1 MTLDRCAVCGILKVS
16 KSLDGLRSLDWEYNM
31 STIHNPSNFN
41 PQDYEVV
48 GYFDNRPPEYHFGM
62 TAECFRAFQ
71 EEYRRERADLF
82 PNQNCYRCEHCGQAN
97 VRYVVSCLH
106 IPTGERVC
114 FGDICVGRLGFK
126 NHSEFKATQV
136 RAKAELD
143 HKRVMVY
150 VQYLRWLESN
160 PDAANLVADAALPL
174 HARNGFVQDVVGK
187 LKTYGTISERQKSA
201 VLGSMSRAAERAN
214 APKEI
219 AGEAPTGRVDITG
232 IIISTKLQESD
243 FGISTKM
250 MVKLANNAKVWCS
263 VPSALFTDLDEM
275 GRKAYGP
282 DFAGSYKDLRGC
294 KVDLRATWTRK
305 DGDPSFAFGKR
316 PHGKLLAL
324 SEAPAGQKPAPV
336 VAQEQSIGAALNRAI
351 DTLPEDYRP
360 GAREVVFKGLDT
372 GRSLTEL
379 YQDLAGSILEKQQQ
393 VAAAAAE
400 ALPVVPV
407 AFKDRVEAGGSL
419 LALAQKIEANAEV
432 VA

>member
-1 MTLDRCAVCGILKVS
+1 MWYSEDIKDALMGNGPSIGRAD
-16 KSLDGLRSLDWEYNM
+16 M
-31 STIHNPSNFN
+31 STAHNPTNFK
-41 PQDYEVV
+41 PEEYEVV

-62 TAECFRAFQ
+62 TSEMMRQMQ
-71 EEYRRERADLF
+71 EDYRREKLDLF
-82 PNQNCYRCEHCGQAN
+82 PKQNCWQCEHCGQTN

-126 NHSEFKATQV
+126 NHSEFKAVQI
-136 RAKAELD
+136 RSKAELS

-150 VQYLRWLESN
+150 TQYTRWLESN
-160 PDAANLVADAALPL
+160 PDALNLIADAALPIN
-174 HARNGFVQDVVGK
+174 ARNSFVQDVVGK
-187 LKTYGTISERQKSA
+187 LKTYGSISERQKMA
-201 VLGSMSRAAERAN
+201 VLQSMARSAERAN
-214 APKEI
+214 APQEI
-219 AGEAPTGRVDITG
+219 AGDAPQGRADITG
-232 IIISTKLQESD
+232 IIISTKLQDGD
-243 FGISTKM
+243 FGTSTKM

-282 DFAGSYKDLRGC
+282 DFTGSYKNLRGC
-294 KVDLRATWTRK
+294 RVDLRATWTRK
-305 DGDPSFAFGKR
+305 DGDNTFAFGKR

-324 SEAPAGQKPAPV
+324 PEVPAGEKPAPV
-336 VAQEQSIGAALNRAI
+336 VAAEQARGAELNRMI

-360 GAREVVFKGLDT
+360 GAREVAYQGLDS

-393 VAAAAAE
+393 VATAAAD

-419 LALAQKIEANAEV
+419 LAMAQQIEGA
-432 VA
+432 